1 MRSRRLPA
9 ATVGRHARVAD
20 GGKRKGV
27 SPCPRVPDPRS
38 RAKRQADEHVKNT
51 CPLLLVADHRFFT
64 HMGHGEESTT
74 LNYLVSPASAPA
86 PPPPPAR

>member
-1 MRSRRLPA
+1 MA
-9 ATVGRHARVAD
+9 
-20 GGKRKGV
+20 
-27 SPCPRVPDPRS
+27 PCPRVPDSRS